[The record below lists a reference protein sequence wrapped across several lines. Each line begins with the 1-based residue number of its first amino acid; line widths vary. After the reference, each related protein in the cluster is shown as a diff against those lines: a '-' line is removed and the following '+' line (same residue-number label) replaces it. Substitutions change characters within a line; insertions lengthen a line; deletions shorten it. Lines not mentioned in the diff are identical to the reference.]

1 MPLFAKFCVLDEA
14 GKSKFC
20 VLDQAGKSEF
30 CVLDKAGKSKRKVYA
45 HWRTASVTNWRFPSF
60 TCGYLSSA
68 TKVCST
74 VTGMWTEILKRK
86 LWTLIV
92 VYKFVLWKI
101 KTQIRSCM
109 VSHYSQVQIKISSD
123 AQLSVTTINR
133 GICVILNSNTVHN
146 KIHEKSCEQY
156 FF

>member
-1 MPLFAKFCVLDEA
+1 MLSDVQRAL
-14 GKSKFC
+14 
-20 VLDQAGKSEF
+20 
-30 CVLDKAGKSKRKVYA
+30 
-45 HWRTASVTNWRFPSF
+45 SF

-74 VTGMWTEILKRK
+74 VTGDIEAE
-86 LWTLIV
+86 TLDTHV
-92 VYKFVLWKI
+92 VYKFVFWKI

-123 AQLSVTTINR
+123 VQLSVTTLNR

-156 FF
+156 FFNICLSFCHEEDSKNIVKTITVLFKLYISADTSLASSSTRDLICT